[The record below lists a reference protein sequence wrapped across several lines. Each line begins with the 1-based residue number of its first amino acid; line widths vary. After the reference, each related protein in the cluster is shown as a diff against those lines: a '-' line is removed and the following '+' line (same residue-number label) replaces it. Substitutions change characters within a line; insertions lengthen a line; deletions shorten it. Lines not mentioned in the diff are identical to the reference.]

1 MSPLRQQWPSLG
13 STLVKHITG
22 KQDGLSLNRQIF
34 KEKKEEGTGYT
45 CSAPSKSTSQMR
57 HTPPPH
63 IRRKGE
69 KERRKVQNSIPLAVS
84 PHRDLTPAKRNFP
97 SHKET
102 KVPKG
107 HMICPR
113 SQKKRKG
120 VNPGPSILKP
130 INTLTTVLNFD
141 IAMQMI
147 LGAPFH
153 AGSATP
159 S

>member
-1 MSPLRQQWPSLG
+1 
-13 STLVKHITG
+13 
-22 KQDGLSLNRQIF
+22 
-34 KEKKEEGTGYT
+34 
-45 CSAPSKSTSQMR
+45 MR

-84 PHRDLTPAKRNFP
+84 PHRDLTPGKRNFL

-113 SQKKRKG
+113 SQKKRKS

-130 INTLTTVLNFD
+130 ITFSYNTFTTVLNLD

-153 AGSATP
+153 AGSATLFRVRVRILCLPLP
-159 S
+159 SKVVVAKSFNSELIIFHLYKLVVFQRFKMQ